1 MQWDR
6 ASTVLPVSDA
16 RAICADCGHVQSWHD
31 RDAARAMR
39 SGELASDRRCYREIG
54 GAGCR
59 CAGFRDSGELAVI
72 AVPARAGRSVVTSLL
87 LTVVLIVMG
96 LALLY
101 AYRSQTPS
109 VQTVIYSQAIQEIN
123 SGQVKKVT
131 VTGNK
136 ATLELSNGQK
146 QQTTLPQPSEPF
158 EKVLNDYNG
167 ANPTRPIAIEY
178 QSDTSGFQVIASILL
193 SLLPVLLL
201 GAFFLY
207 LTSRLRSR

>member
-1 MQWDR
+1 M
-6 ASTVLPVSDA
+6 SDP

-59 CAGFRDSGELAVI
+59 CGGFRDSGELAVI
-72 AVPARAGRSVVTSLL
+72 AVPSRAGRSIVTSLL
-87 LTVVLIVMG
+87 LVVVLIVMG
-96 LALLY
+96 LGLLY

-109 VQTVIYSQAIQEIN
+109 VQPVVYSQAIQEIN
-123 SGQVKKVT
+123 SGQVSKVT

-136 ATLELSNGQK
+136 ATLELSNGEK
-146 QQTTLPQPSEPF
+146 QQTIVPQPPAAF
-158 EKVLNDYNG
+158 EELLTDYNA
-167 ANPTRPIAIEY
+167 ANPTRTIVIEY
-178 QSDTSGFQVIASILL
+178 QPDSSGIPVVGSILL

-207 LTSRLRSR
+207 LTSRLRAR

>member
-1 MQWDR
+1 
-6 ASTVLPVSDA
+6 VSDA

-39 SGELASDRRCYREIG
+39 SGELASDSRCYREIG

-59 CAGFRDSGELAVI
+59 CAGFRDSGEVAVI
-72 AVPARAGRSVVTSLL
+72 AVPARAGRSVVASLL

-109 VQTVIYSQAIQEIN
+109 VQAVVYSLAIQEIN
-123 SGQVKKVT
+123 GGQVKKVT
-131 VTGNK
+131 IVANK
-136 ATLELSNGQK
+136 ATLELQNNEK
-146 QQTTLPQPSEPF
+146 QQTTLPERPEAF
-158 EKVLNDYNG
+158 EKLLNDYNA
-167 ANPTRPIAIEY
+167 ANPTRAIVVEY
-178 QSDTSGFQVIASILL
+178 HSDTSGFQIIASILL

-207 LTSRLRSR
+207 LTSRLRPR

>member
-1 MQWDR
+1 
-6 ASTVLPVSDA
+6 
-16 RAICADCGHVQSWHD
+16 
-31 RDAARAMR
+31 MR

-87 LTVVLIVMG
+87 LVVVLIVMG
-96 LALLY
+96 LGLLY
-101 AYRSQTPS
+101 AYRAQTPS
-109 VQTVIYSQAIQEIN
+109 VQTVVYSQAIQAIN

-131 VTGNK
+131 VTGNN
-136 ATLELSNGQK
+136 ATLELSSGEK
-146 QQTTLPQPSEPF
+146 QQTIVPQPSEPF
-158 EKVLNDYNG
+158 QKALNDYNV
-167 ANPTRPIAIEY
+167 ANPSRAVTIEY
-178 QSDTSGFQVIASILL
+178 QADTSGFQVIASILL